1 MESVYRLIAF
11 AEFSTDEFILYGLVI
26 FVAGVVRGFA
36 GFGLGSVIIA
46 ALAFKW
52 GPLALFPIC
61 LLLEAAASLITIR
74 GGLKDAN
81 FSAVKVVAFFSAIGL
96 PLGLLV
102 NSTVPQDVAKLIALL
117 VIGLLAVTQLLNVQP
132 GYLRSRFAGQI
143 SGLFAGIANGLSGG
157 GGMINAI
164 YFLSRGLEPKVI
176 RASLILNLMIMI
188 ATASFYYLIFGIL
201 SPLSAIRAA
210 LGLPLMLAGL
220 ALGIWL
226 FRPQLQRHYQR
237 FCLLLILTLAITG
250 LIGFV

>member
-1 MESVYRLIAF
+1 
-11 AEFSTDEFILYGLVI
+11 
-26 FVAGVVRGFA
+26 
-36 GFGLGSVIIA
+36 
-46 ALAFKW
+46 
-52 GPLALFPIC
+52 
-61 LLLEAAASLITIR
+61 
-74 GGLKDAN
+74 
-81 FSAVKVVAFFSAIGL
+81 
-96 PLGLLV
+96 
-102 NSTVPQDVAKLIALL
+102 
-117 VIGLLAVTQLLNVQP
+117 
-132 GYLRSRFAGQI
+132 
-143 SGLFAGIANGLSGG
+143 
-157 GGMINAI
+157 MINAI

-220 ALGIWL
+220 TLGIWL